1 MPMPDEFRSGF
12 VAVFGRPNVGKS
24 TLVNALVGRKVSI
37 VSDHPQTTRRRIT
50 GVVTLDGCQIVL
62 LDLPGFQKPFDSL
75 TRRMQTTVDDALEE
89 VDAALVLLNATE
101 TFGPGDRYIT
111 QAVAGAGLPAVVVLN
126 KIDLVNGPKLGARL
140 QEARALSGDAE
151 VLPVSALRGDGLA
164 DVIARLD
171 AAMPPGPVYFP
182 DGQQSDQPLELLIAE
197 LVREQAL
204 RLTRDEVPHAIAAE
218 VTSITE
224 RSDRP
229 LVEIEASV
237 IVETES
243 QKAIVVGKGGRV
255 VKAIGSG
262 ARHEIEAI
270 LGVHVFLDLRVK
282 VRKRWRRDDRYI
294 ERLL

>member
-1 MPMPDEFRSGF
+1 MADEFRSGF

-50 GVVTLDGCQIVL
+50 GVVTLDSCQIVL

-140 QEARALSGDAE
+140 AEARSLSGDAE

-164 DVIARLD
+164 DILARLD
-171 AAMPPGPVYFP
+171 VAMPPGPMYFP
-182 DGQQSDQPLELLIAE
+182 EGQQSDQPLELLMAE

>member
-1 MPMPDEFRSGF
+1 MADEFRSGF

-50 GVVTLDGCQIVL
+50 GVVTLDSCQIVL

-75 TRRMQTTVDDALEE
+75 TRRMQTTVDGALEE

-140 QEARALSGDAE
+140 EEARSLSGNAE
-151 VLPVSALRGDGLA
+151 VLSVSALRGDGLA
-164 DVIARLD
+164 DVLARLD

-182 DGQQSDQPLELLIAE
+182 EGQQSDQPLELLMAE

-224 RSDRP
+224 RRDRP

-282 VRKRWRRDDRYI
+282 VRKHWRRDDRYI

>member
-1 MPMPDEFRSGF
+1 MADEFRSGF

-50 GVVTLDGCQIVL
+50 GVVNLDGCQIVL

-140 QEARALSGDAE
+140 EEARALSGNAE

-164 DVIARLD
+164 DVLARLD
-171 AAMPPGPVYFP
+171 AAMPPGPMYFP
-182 DGQQSDQPLELLIAE
+182 EGQQSDQPLELLVAE

>member
-1 MPMPDEFRSGF
+1 
-12 VAVFGRPNVGKS
+12 
-24 TLVNALVGRKVSI
+24 
-37 VSDHPQTTRRRIT
+37 
-50 GVVTLDGCQIVL
+50 
-62 LDLPGFQKPFDSL
+62 
-75 TRRMQTTVDDALEE
+75 
-89 VDAALVLLNATE
+89 
-101 TFGPGDRYIT
+101 
-111 QAVAGAGLPAVVVLN
+111 
-126 KIDLVNGPKLGARL
+126 
-140 QEARALSGDAE
+140 
-151 VLPVSALRGDGLA
+151 
-164 DVIARLD
+164 
-171 AAMPPGPVYFP
+171 VYFP
-182 DGQQSDQPLELLIAE
+182 EGQQTDQPLELLVAE

-282 VRKRWRRDDRYI
+282 VRKRWRRDDRYVDH
-294 ERLL
+294 LL